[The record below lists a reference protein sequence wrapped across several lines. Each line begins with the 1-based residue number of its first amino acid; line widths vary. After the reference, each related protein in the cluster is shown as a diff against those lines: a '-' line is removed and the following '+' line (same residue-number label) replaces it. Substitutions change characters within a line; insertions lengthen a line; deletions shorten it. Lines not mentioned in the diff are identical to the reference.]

1 MQALAVTFSSAP
13 LAPMQPEAVA
23 TNTQVMGPMIVVV
36 IFFVILLVG
45 VYIIRAKRMRKN
57 ENPPYVA

>member
-1 MQALAVTFSSAP
+1 MQALAVTFTSSP
-13 LAPMQPEAVA
+13 LASVPPEAVA
-23 TNTQVMGPMIVVV
+23 TNSQVMGPMIVVV